1 MHITICTCR
10 HAQGHVKSFVTRRNV
25 HLFYWLV
32 CTVQQCKQ
40 KKIHASKYQSIKWL
54 IPQCSYWFHN
64 DWFHNVHT
72 DSTMFILIPQCSYW
86 FHNVHTDSTMTDSTM
101 FILIP
106 QCSYCFHNV
115 HTDSTMFILI
125 PQCSYWF
132 HNVHTDSLS
141 VQKLAIYLQY
151 HIYNTTWTNVIMRDF
166 PNTTLPLPFLIIK
179 TTTTTKQTNTKT
191 INNTA
196 ETFNWNI
203 QTIETSTNQ
212 QNTSYPHNKIR

>member
-86 FHNVHTDSTMTDSTM
+86 FLECSDINN
-101 FILIP
+101 IP
-106 QCSYCFHNV
+106 TV
-115 HTDSTMFILI
+115 
-125 PQCSYWF
+125 P
-132 HNVHTDSLS
+132 
-141 VQKLAIYLQY
+141 YLQHY
-151 HIYNTTWTNVIMRDF
+151 MNQCYNERF

-179 TTTTTKQTNTKT
+179 TTTTTTKQTNTKT
-191 INNTA
+191 ISNTA

-203 QTIETSTNQ
+203 QTIKTSTHQ